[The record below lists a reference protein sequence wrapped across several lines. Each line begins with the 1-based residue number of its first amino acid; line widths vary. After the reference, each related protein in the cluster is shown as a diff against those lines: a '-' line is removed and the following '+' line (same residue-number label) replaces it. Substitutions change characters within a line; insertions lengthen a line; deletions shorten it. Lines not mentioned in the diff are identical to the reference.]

1 MATAFVPKE
10 SQPGETRVALVAD
23 GVKRLTATG
32 LSIQVEAGAGLS
44 AGVADADFEKV
55 GAKIVGA
62 EASTGAWSSA
72 DLVLKVQPPTL
83 AEAAKLKS
91 GAILVSFVYAIANR
105 QLAEQLAKQNVSA
118 LAMELVPRIT
128 RAQAMDALSSQATVA
143 GYKAVLLAAA
153 RSPRMFPLLM
163 TAAGTV
169 PPARVVVF
177 GAGVAGLQAIATAK
191 RLGAVVEATDV
202 RYAAKEQVESLGG
215 RFIEVPGLADL
226 EGAGGY
232 AKEASAEVLAK
243 QREAVG
249 KRVSEADVVITTA
262 LVPGRPAPKLV
273 SADQVRS
280 MKRGAV
286 IVDLAVEAGG
296 NCELSELGKVVEKH
310 GVTIVGLPNLPAT
323 VPVHASELYS
333 KNVLNM
339 VKLFVGKNGALATDF
354 KDEVL
359 AGSLLTHQGR
369 IVHEATSKA
378 LGTQMVTA

>member
-1 MATAFVPKE
+1 MSTAFVPKE

-23 GVKRLTATG
+23 GVKRLAATG
-32 LSIQVEAGAGLS
+32 LAIQIESGAGAAARVS
-44 AGVADADFEKV
+44 DADYEKA
-55 GAKIVGA
+55 GAKIVGS
-62 EASTGAWSSA
+62 EAWGSA
-72 DLVLKVQPPTL
+72 DVVLKVQPPTL
-83 AEAAKLKS
+83 AEVGRLKS
-91 GAILVSFVYAIANR
+91 GAVLVSFVYAIANR
-105 QLAEQLAKQNVSA
+105 AVADALVKGNVST

-143 GYKAVLLAAA
+143 GYKAVILGAAH
-153 RSPRMFPLLM
+153 SPRMFPLLM

-226 EGAGGY
+226 QDAGGY

-249 KRVSEADVVITTA
+249 KKVSEADVVVTTA

-273 SADQVRS
+273 TADQVRS
-280 MKRGAV
+280 MKSGSV
-286 IVDLAVEAGG
+286 IVDLAVESGG
-296 NCELSELGKVVEKH
+296 NCELSELGKIVEKN
-310 GVTIVGLPNLPAT
+310 GVTIIGIPNLPAT

-339 VKLFVGKNGALATDF
+339 VKLFVDKQGALATDF

-359 AGSLLTHQGR
+359 AGALLTHQGR
-369 IVHEATSKA
+369 ICHEATAKA
-378 LGTQMVTA
+378 LGAQLAPA